1 MSNCFKSPVL
11 LYSGLTLGTCKSLQK
26 YFNYSVGLEWVF
38 LILHG
43 LKINADVS
51 GGKKMYFTL
60 RLACK
65 VLYYFTQCF
74 SNIST
79 ELPFVY

>member
-1 MSNCFKSPVL
+1 MSNCLKLPMLF
-11 LYSGLTLGTCKSLQK
+11 YSGLTLGTCKSLQK
-26 YFNYSVGLEWVF
+26 YFNYSVGLELVF

-51 GGKKMYFTL
+51 GGKKLYFSL

-65 VLYYFTQCF
+65 VLYYFNQCF
-74 SNIST
+74 LNISI